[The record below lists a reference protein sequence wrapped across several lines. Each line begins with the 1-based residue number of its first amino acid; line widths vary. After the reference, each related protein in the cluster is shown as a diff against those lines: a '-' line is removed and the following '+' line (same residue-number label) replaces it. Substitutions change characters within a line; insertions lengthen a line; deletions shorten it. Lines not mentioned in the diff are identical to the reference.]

1 MNLSIIQQELCVVLT
16 GVIIL
21 LLDLFTPAAHKAK
34 LGWLGIVSLALIL
47 ISGLGE
53 TPAIK
58 PGDRIVTGN
67 TASTLEVRYTQS
79 HTGKLTCVDA
89 SGNEV
94 IVNEADARRAGFQGS
109 ITQDELAGFFKAL
122 FLVAAIFVLFMGVDF
137 AERLRTGIGEF
148 YSLVCFALAGMMFA
162 ASAANFV
169 MLFVTIELITI
180 TFYVLTSFQR
190 HRMRSLEAGVK
201 YLILGAAAS
210 AMMVYG
216 IALIY
221 GTTGSMS
228 FNALRIDP
236 ADQSQIFNLGLL
248 MVLAG
253 LGFKIAAFPFQIW
266 APDVYQGA
274 PAPVTAFLAIG
285 SKAAGVV
292 LLLRLMHASAEAHAA
307 LLWPLLPW
315 LSGATIAYGS
325 LCAIRQRNLKRLLGY
340 AGIASAGYLLLGV
353 VALQGSGDQLNT
365 EGYQAIL
372 YYLVGYL
379 FAMTAAF
386 VVICRV
392 TREAN
397 DEDLDVLAGLHQR
410 SPLMATV
417 LTLAIVSLAG
427 IPPLAG
433 FLGKFLLL
441 KPIIGAAGEGAAYVG
456 LITVALLGV
465 IVSLYYYFGVVR
477 EIYWSTGLLPDA
489 QPEKLPAF
497 DLDWPTRLALVSC
510 AVALVG
516 LGIFPEPLL
525 EWARQAVDVFN

>member
-1 MNLSIIQQELCVVLT
+1 
-16 GVIIL
+16 
-21 LLDLFTPAAHKAK
+21 
-34 LGWLGIVSLALIL
+34 
-47 ISGLGE
+47 
-53 TPAIK
+53 
-58 PGDRIVTGN
+58 
-67 TASTLEVRYTQS
+67 
-79 HTGKLTCVDA
+79 
-89 SGNEV
+89 
-94 IVNEADARRAGFQGS
+94 
-109 ITQDELAGFFKAL
+109 
-122 FLVAAIFVLFMGVDF
+122 
-137 AERLRTGIGEF
+137 
-148 YSLVCFALAGMMFA
+148 
-162 ASAANFV
+162 
-169 MLFVTIELITI
+169 
-180 TFYVLTSFQR
+180 SFQR

-228 FNALRIDP
+228 FSALRIDP

-340 AGIASAGYLLLGV
+340 VGIASAGYLLLGV
-353 VALQGSGDQLNT
+353 VALEGGGDQLNT

-372 YYLVGYL
+372 YYLAGYL

-441 KPIIGAAGEGAAYVG
+441 KPIIGAAGKGTAYVG